1 MNEKVG
7 KAGQGRIVAP
17 YNARPGNDSAQ
28 KHGGEAALARIKAGD
43 ALTGPAREA
52 ELAVTDELNTNG
64 RRSLVV
70 RNATRLQAAC
80 DLFWQAVTGA
90 AERQDL
96 QALDRYVARF
106 GWLASA
112 SLRAW
117 AQVAAEE
124 KEFGRSLDYE
134 AILAQ
139 QEDE

>member
-1 MNEKVG
+1 MSERNG
-7 KAGQGRIVAP
+7 KAVQTGIVSQ
-17 YNARPGNDSAQ
+17 ARPGNGNAV
-28 KHGGEAALARIKAGD
+28 KHGGEAALDRIKAGD

-106 GWLASA
+106 GWLAGA

-124 KEFGRSLDYE
+124 KEAGQALDYE
-134 AILAQ
+134 RILAQ
-139 QEDE
+139 QEQEE

>member
-1 MNEKVG
+1 MSKRNG
-7 KAGQGRIVAP
+7 KAVQTGIVAH
-17 YNARPGNDSAQ
+17 YNSRPNNNSAT
-28 KHGGEAALARIKAGD
+28 KHGGEAALDRIKAGE

-52 ELAVTDELNTNG
+52 ELSVTDELNTNG

-70 RNATRLQAAC
+70 RNAVRLQAVA
-80 DLFWQAVTGA
+80 DLFWAAVNGA

-117 AQVAAEE
+117 AQVAQEE
-124 KEFGRSLDYE
+124 KEAGQALDYE
-134 AILAQ
+134 RIL
-139 QEDE
+139 QEQGE